1 MKGISKQLT
10 SIFMC
15 FDVYLNLHLSVY
27 FKGLEGK
34 ENEQALGKLSAGPVN
49 AAALGQR

>member
-1 MKGISKQLT
+1 MA
-10 SIFMC
+10 
-15 FDVYLNLHLSVY
+15 H

-49 AAALGQR
+49 TAAIGCQDDVSSR